1 MGEDTCSGELCSDLM
16 LRLREGRCGGV
27 EGQDWEGKEHP
38 PLDILEMETRKHILK
53 KRNLIIPQLNHKQS
67 VIYLSFFINID
78 HNQQFMML
86 QESMQ

>member
-38 PLDILEMETRKHILK
+38 PLDILEMETRKHIK
-53 KRNLIIPQLNHKQS
+53 KK
-67 VIYLSFFINID
+67 
-78 HNQQFMML
+78 
-86 QESMQ
+86 